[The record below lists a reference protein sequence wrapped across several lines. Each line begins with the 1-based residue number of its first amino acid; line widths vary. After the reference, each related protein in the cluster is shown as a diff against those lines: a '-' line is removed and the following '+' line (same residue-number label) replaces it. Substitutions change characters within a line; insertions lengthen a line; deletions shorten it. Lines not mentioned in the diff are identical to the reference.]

1 MPPNVLLIVLDSV
14 RARNTSLYGYDRE
27 TTPCLETFAE
37 DATLYTQARAP
48 GTGSVQSHVSI
59 FTGLHVAEHGMNSTE
74 KAIDP
79 EATVWDRLAG
89 RGYDTGVFSYNSYL
103 TQAPIGL
110 SDAFDVVVAGE
121 QRLPYPEALNPYD
134 FAEDAGVREFLV
146 AARRDGTLGTSLVN
160 GLAVKAASTD
170 WLPGDTTVDG
180 QLFTDRFVDWHK
192 DRSGPW
198 AACVN
203 YMDAHTPYQPRSEHD
218 QWADAK
224 ARALAASVNDYVWDF
239 VRGSE
244 PLETL
249 EDLEDCYDGGIRQA
263 DAEVGRLLE
272 HLRRA
277 GDLEDTL
284 VVVTADHG
292 EGFGEP
298 GEVRDAPSI
307 GHGSTGGVEEGVL
320 RVPLV
325 VQFPGQ
331 REQMHVKE
339 PATLSQFPAVVDDVI
354 NGDWSHDGFVPE
366 GPVLAS
372 LRSLPP
378 HVRESVP
385 DGVDISAYEGSA
397 RVVYERHD
405 DRVLKY
411 VTTGDR
417 LARLDCTHVRST
429 EYLDTDVGDRFADAF
444 VPLERADDAVRDRHG
459 GVSGETEA
467 RLEALGYR

>member
-48 GTGSVQSHVSI
+48 GTGSVQSHVSL

-74 KAIDP
+74 RAVDP

-110 SDAFDVVVAGE
+110 CDAFDRVVAGE
-121 QRLPYPEALNPYD
+121 QRLPYPEALNPYN
-134 FAEDAGVREFLV
+134 FSNEAGVREFL
-146 AARRDGTLGTSLVN
+146 AAAWRDGTLGTSLVN
-160 GLAVKAASTD
+160 GLAVKAASAG
-170 WLPGDTTVDG
+170 WLPGDTSVDG
-180 QLFTDRFVDWHK
+180 RLFTDRFIDWHEG
-192 DRSGPW
+192 RSGPW

-203 YMDAHTPYQPRSEHD
+203 YMDAHTPYLPRPEHD
-218 QWADAK
+218 LWTDTDARTI
-224 ARALAASVNDYVWDF
+224 ATLVEDYVWDF
-239 VRGSE
+239 VGGTK

-249 EDLEDCYDGGIRQA
+249 ADLEDCYDGAIRQA
-263 DAEVGRLLE
+263 DAEIGRLLE

-277 GDLEDTL
+277 GDLKDTL

-307 GHGSTGGVEEGVL
+307 GHGCTGGAEEGVL
-320 RVPLV
+320 RIPLV
-325 VQFPGQ
+325 VWFPDQ
-331 REQMHVKE
+331 REPERITE
-339 PATLSQFPAVVDDVI
+339 PATLTRFPVVVE
-354 NGDWSHDGFVPE
+354 NVVEGDWSHRGFAPD

-372 LRSLPP
+372 LRSMPK
-378 HVRESVP
+378 HVRESSP
-385 DGVDISAYEGSA
+385 KGVNISEYEGSA
-397 RVVYERHD
+397 RVIYERD
-405 DRVLKY
+405 GDRVLKY
-411 VTTGDR
+411 VDTEDQSG
-417 LARLDCTHVRST
+417 RLDCTDVRST
-429 EYLDTDVGDRFADAF
+429 EYLDAHVGNRFADIF
-444 VPLERADDAVRDRHG
+444 DPLDLAEDSIGDQNGDVSAD
-459 GVSGETEA
+459 TEA
-467 RLEALGYR
+467 RLKALGYR